1 MEWLPT
7 ETSPICDWLLLLVA
21 VGGFLVDD
29 IGEYLADNLVALD
42 QITRVI
48 VAERVVIIWRWQRAH
63 FVTELRV
70 FIEVWHIA
78 QVETIDAQIQPI
90 PHCFLE
96 RTKNET
102 T

>member
-48 VAERVVIIWRWQRAH
+48 VAERVVII
-63 FVTELRV
+63 
-70 FIEVWHIA
+70 
-78 QVETIDAQIQPI
+78 
-90 PHCFLE
+90 
-96 RTKNET
+96 
-102 T
+102 